1 MSRIIR
7 TTLWEEGARLIEPP
21 PPPPKPKVLPK
32 ELEGV
37 TEESLAERLEYVKE
51 KESKAENL
59 LEETRDKCAVMVQDA
74 EYASKRS
81 EMDARNLAEEI
92 KEDAREAGREEGFK
106 EGHKDGMKKAA
117 EDCEDILAAANEKA
131 NSLMNAAL
139 EARKVYLQMAEDDI
153 TSIAMSA
160 VEQILPQHFIDAPQ
174 IILPLVR
181 KALMKVRDQAE
192 VTVHVA
198 PDAYEFVLMAQ
209 AEFQHMLEGQAVLL
223 IQSDASLQPG
233 DCVLETPNGNVDARL
248 ATQIELVKK
257 AIRDV
262 CL

>member
-1 MSRIIR
+1 M
-7 TTLWEEGARLIEPP
+7 WEEGARLIEPP

-59 LEETRDKCAVMVQDA
+59 REETRDKCAVMVQDA

-92 KEDAREAGREEGFK
+92 KEEAREAGREEGFK

-131 NSLMNAAL
+131 NSLMSAAL

>member
-92 KEDAREAGREEGFK
+92 KEEAREAGREEGFK

-131 NSLMNAAL
+131 NSLMSAAL

-233 DCVLETPNGNVDARL
+233 DCVLETPNGDARL

>member
-7 TTLWEEGARLIEPP
+7 TTLWEEGAHLIEPP

-131 NSLMNAAL
+131 NSLMSAAL

>member
-92 KEDAREAGREEGFK
+92 KEEAREAGREEGFK

-117 EDCEDILAAANEKA
+117 EDCEDILTAANEKA
-131 NSLMNAAL
+131 NSLMSAAL

-209 AEFQHMLEGQAVLL
+209 AEFQHMREGQAVLL

>member
-1 MSRIIR
+1 M
-7 TTLWEEGARLIEPP
+7 WEEGARLIEPP

-92 KEDAREAGREEGFK
+92 KEEAREAGREEGFK

-131 NSLMNAAL
+131 NSLMSAAL

-174 IILPLVR
+174 IVLPLVR

>member
-1 MSRIIR
+1 M
-7 TTLWEEGARLIEPP
+7 WEEGARLIEPP

-81 EMDARNLAEEI
+81 EMDARNLADEI
-92 KEDAREAGREEGFK
+92 KEEAREAGREEGFK

-131 NSLMNAAL
+131 NSLMSAAL

>member
-1 MSRIIR
+1 M
-7 TTLWEEGARLIEPP
+7 WEEGARLIEPP

-92 KEDAREAGREEGFK
+92 KEEAREAGREEGFK

-131 NSLMNAAL
+131 NSLMSAAL

-174 IILPLVR
+174 IVLPLVR

-192 VTVHVA
+192 VVVYVA
-198 PDAYEFVLMAQ
+198 PDSYEFVLMAQ
-209 AEFQHMLEGQAVLL
+209 SEFQQMLEGQAVLL
-223 IQSDASLQPG
+223 VKSDAGLKPG

-257 AIRDV
+257 AIQEV